1 MEFFWKEIVE
11 KDNNSNKA
19 IDILFDEIDFS
30 LFTHETIEFYQEIF
44 GHFLCVYF
52 DAHAEKGR
60 RKIIVD
66 KVLYLESK
74 IGEIPNE
81 RVRKELYKSL
91 TLSLS
96 KYCHGDW
103 SKATAIYTYEDKMFL
118 NMQFEK
124 YGKYHIK
131 DMIQTIYQLRIDEVL
146 PEILLSLNVACK
158 EAITNNKERFE
169 KDIVWEP
176 LVTDGTAVKKGDIIL
191 RIEAS
196 YRTLLC
202 GERLSLN
209 ILQRMSGIATATS
222 HYMKELAGTHTQL
235 LDTRK
240 TAPGLRVLDKM
251 AVHHGGGSNHRM
263 GLYDMIMLKDNHI
276 KIAGGIPNA
285 VKAVKQNL
293 PLSIKVE
300 VETTNLEEVQHAVE
314 AGADIIMF
322 DNMSN
327 EAMAEAVK
335 LIAGRAKTEASGNM
349 SIPRLKGVAATGVDY
364 ISVGA
369 LTHSVTAMDI
379 SMNIKMN

>member
-1 MEFFWKEIVE
+1 MTQYDQLIDRLIDLAIEEDIATGDVTTNSIIPAHSRAVAEMKMKADGVISGLAIAKRVYE
-11 KDNNSNKA
+11 K
-19 IDILFDEIDFS
+19 
-30 LFTHETIEFYQEIF
+30 
-44 GHFLCVYF
+44 
-52 DAHAEKGR
+52 
-60 RKIIVD
+60 
-66 KVLYLESK
+66 
-74 IGEIPNE
+74 
-81 RVRKELYKSL
+81 
-91 TLSLS
+91 
-96 KYCHGDW
+96 
-103 SKATAIYTYEDKMFL
+103 
-118 NMQFEK
+118 
-124 YGKYHIK
+124 
-131 DMIQTIYQLRIDEVL
+131 
-146 PEILLSLNVACK
+146 
-158 EAITNNKERFE
+158 FE
-169 KDIVWEP
+169 KDILWDTKVK
-176 LVTDGTAVKKGDIIL
+176 DGDRVKKGDIIL

-196 YRTLLC
+196 YRCLLL

-209 ILQRMSGIATATS
+209 ILQRMSGIATETAR
-222 HYMKELAGTHTQL
+222 YVEELAGTHTQL

-300 VETTNLEEVQHAVE
+300 VETTTLEEVQQAID
-314 AGADIIMF
+314 AGADIIML

-327 EAMAEAVK
+327 ETMAEAVK

-349 SIPRLKGVAATGVDY
+349 SIPRLQGVAATGVDY

-369 LTHSVTAMDI
+369 LTHSVTALDI

>member
-1 MEFFWKEIVE
+1 MFKRIRPISLILLAGAFSFPKSAWAEPTIVGESLNISQQSGKCSGIVE
-11 KDNNSNKA
+11 D
-19 IDILFDEIDFS
+19 DFGPVAGAS
-30 LFTHETIEFYQEIF
+30 VIVKGTTNGIMTDMDGNFT
-44 GHFLCVYF
+44 
-52 DAHAEKGR
+52 
-60 RKIIVD
+60 
-66 KVLYLESK
+66 LE
-74 IGEIPNE
+74 G
-81 RVRKELYKSL
+81 
-91 TLSLS
+91 
-96 KYCHGDW
+96 
-103 SKATAIYTYEDKMFL
+103 
-118 NMQFEK
+118 
-124 YGKYHIK
+124 
-131 DMIQTIYQLRIDEVL
+131 
-146 PEILLSLNVACK
+146 
-158 EAITNNKERFE
+158 
-169 KDIVWEP
+169 
-176 LVTDGTAVKKGDIIL
+176 VKKGDIIL

-300 VETTNLEEVQHAVE
+300 VETTTLEEVQQAID
-314 AGADIIMF
+314 AGADIIML

-327 EAMAEAVK
+327 ETMAEAVR
-335 LIAGRAKTEASGNM
+335 LIAGRAKTEASGNI
-349 SIPRLKGVAATGVDY
+349 SIPRLQGVAATGVDY

-369 LTHSVTAMDI
+369 LTHSVTALDI

>member
-1 MEFFWKEIVE
+1 MYDSLIERLIDLAIEEDIATGDITTNAIIPVQAKAVAEMKAKADGVISGLEIA
-11 KDNNSNKA
+11 K
-19 IDILFDEIDFS
+19 
-30 LFTHETIEFYQEIF
+30 
-44 GHFLCVYF
+44 
-52 DAHAEKGR
+52 
-60 RKIIVD
+60 
-66 KVLYLESK
+66 
-74 IGEIPNE
+74 
-81 RVRKELYKSL
+81 RV
-91 TLSLS
+91 
-96 KYCHGDW
+96 
-103 SKATAIYTYEDKMFL
+103 
-118 NMQFEK
+118 FEK
-124 YGKYHIK
+124 
-131 DMIQTIYQLRIDEVL
+131 
-146 PEILLSLNVACK
+146 
-158 EAITNNKERFE
+158 FE

-176 LVTDGTAVKKGDIIL
+176 LVNDGTAVKKGDIIL

-196 YRTLLC
+196 YRTLLL

-209 ILQRMSGIATATS
+209 ILQRMSGIATETAR
-222 HYMKELAGTHTQL
+222 YMKELAGTRTRL

-285 VKAVKQNL
+285 VKEARAHL
-293 PLSIKVE
+293 PLSIKLE
-300 VETTNLEEVQHAVE
+300 VETTTLEEVQQALD
-314 AGADIIMF
+314 AGSDIIML

-327 EAMAEAVK
+327 EAMTEAVK

-349 SIPRLKGVAATGVDY
+349 SIPRLKEVAATGVDY